1 LTIALIASATII
13 MASAS
18 EEESSI
24 TPELALQKL
33 MEGNLRYA
41 EGNASHPINPRS
53 GGLSLY
59 PASSPL
65 Q

>member
-1 LTIALIASATII
+1 MTIALIASATII

-41 EGNASHPINPRS
+41 EGNASHPH
-53 GGLSLY
+53 
-59 PASSPL
+59 
-65 Q
+65 